1 MDATTDSLLTANEV
15 AAFLQIGRVTLY
27 RHIAD
32 GKIPAPIKIGA
43 LSRWPK
49 SEILNVIE
57 TAKAARV
64 GVATTVAAV

>member
-1 MDATTDSLLTANEV
+1 MDANTDTLLTANEV

-27 RHIAD
+27 RHISD

-57 TAKAARV
+57 AAKAARS
-64 GVATTVAAV
+64 GAAATVAA